1 MRYLPAPELTLFC
14 QQLFHATGLSLPD
27 AQLLAESVVGSSLVG
42 HDSHGIMLVGR
53 YVNELKNGEVEKEC
67 RLTFE
72 KEFPSTACINANN
85 SQGHVASQ
93 QVTNLAIEKA
103 LKNGVATVTVHN
115 LGHLGRLG
123 TYVEMAAMQ
132 DCVAIATI
140 NNHGGATW
148 MAPFGGTERRL
159 PPNPLAIGAPT
170 GGEYPLVL
178 DMSASNVAVGKCI
191 VAQAK
196 GESIPLDWILDK
208 DGNPTTDPSLL
219 IGPPAGS
226 LIPLGGQIAG
236 HKGYALAFMMDILAG
251 ALSHAGTSHTTDY
264 MSQNGFFLTVIKI
277 ENFVTLQDFHK
288 ETNQLIDWVK
298 SSPKVSEDREIL
310 APGEF
315 EHRTRLERIAEGIP
329 VPDSV
334 CDSYRKM
341 AEELGVENILDL

>member
-1 MRYLPAPELTLFC
+1 MRNLPAPELTLFC
-14 QQLFHATGLSLPD
+14 QQLFNAAGLSLVD
-27 AQLLAESVVGSSLVG
+27 AQVLAESVIGSSLVG

-53 YVNELKNGEVEKEC
+53 YVNELIKGDVDKEC

-85 SQGHVASQ
+85 SQGHIASQ
-93 QVTNLAIEKA
+93 QVTRLAIDKA
-103 LKNGVATVTVHN
+103 LKHGVATVTVHN

-159 PPNPLAIGAPT
+159 PPNPIAIGAPT
-170 GGEYPLVL
+170 GGEFPLVL

-196 GESIPLDWILDK
+196 GESIPLDWILDPQ
-208 DGNPTTDPSLL
+208 GNPTTDPSQLV
-219 IGPPAGS
+219 GPPSGS
-226 LIPLGGQIAG
+226 LIPLGGTIAG
-236 HKGYALAFMMDILAG
+236 HKGYALAFMMDILGG
-251 ALSHAGTSHTTDY
+251 ALSPAGCSRSTEY
-264 MSQNGFFLTVIKI
+264 MSQNGFFLTVLKI
-277 ENFVTLQDFHK
+277 ENFVELTDFHK
-288 ETNQLIDWVK
+288 EANQLIDWVK
-298 SSPKVSEDREIL
+298 SSPTVSPDREIL

-315 EHRTRLERIAEGIP
+315 EYRMRLERVAEGIP
-329 VPDSV
+329 VPDPV
-334 CDSYRKM
+334 CEGYRKM
-341 AEELGVENILDL
+341 AEELEVENILDL

>member
-14 QQLFHATGLSLPD
+14 QQLFHAAGLSLDD
-27 AQLLAESVVGSSLVG
+27 AQLLADSVIGSSLAG

-53 YVNELKNGEVEKEC
+53 YVKEIRGGEIEKEC
-67 RLTFE
+67 RLTFD
-72 KEFPSTACINANN
+72 KEFPSTATINANN

-93 QVTNLAIEKA
+93 RVTQLAIDKA
-103 LKNGVATVTVHN
+103 LKNGVSTVTVHN

-159 PPNPLAIGAPT
+159 PPNPLAVGAPT
-170 GGEYPLVL
+170 GGEFPLVL

-196 GESIPLDWILDK
+196 GESIPIDWILDPA
-208 DGNPTTDPSLL
+208 GNPTTDPSLL

-226 LIPLGGQIAG
+226 LIPLGGQVAG
-236 HKGYALAFMMDILAG
+236 HKGYALAFMMDILGG
-251 ALSHAGTSHTTDY
+251 ALSRAGCSHTTDY
-264 MSQNGFFLTVIKI
+264 VSQNGFFLTVIKI
-277 ENFVTLQDFHK
+277 ENFVALADFHK
-288 ETNQLIDWVK
+288 EAQQLIDWCK
-298 SSPKVSEDREIL
+298 SSPKVDDSRDIL

-315 EHRTRLERIAEGIP
+315 EYLTRLERIADGLP
-329 VPDSV
+329 VPESV
-334 CDSYRKM
+334 CESYRQM
-341 AEELGVENILDL
+341 AEELGVENILEL